1 MFVYCRCATVENY
14 DQHSEGIVTLIAI
27 GTVNDVDL

>member
-14 DQHSEGIVTLIAI
+14 DQHSDGITTLIAT
-27 GTVNDVDL
+27 GTVRDVDL